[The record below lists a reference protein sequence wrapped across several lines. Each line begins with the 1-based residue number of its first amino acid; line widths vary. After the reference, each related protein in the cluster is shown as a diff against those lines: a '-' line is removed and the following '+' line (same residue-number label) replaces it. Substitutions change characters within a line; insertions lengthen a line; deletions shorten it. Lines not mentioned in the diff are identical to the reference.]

1 MSNIASAAE
10 LIRKGGTLLADP
22 CEVCKG
28 VQIKFKD
35 GILCINCGKKTET
48 EKIVE
53 KTEPKEV
60 IKRKINECI
69 LHLNGEDDINKQ
81 LDITKLIISYITIL
95 DKIKDLEI

>member
-1 MSNIASAAE
+1 MMSNIASAAE

-28 VQIKFKD
+28 IQIKFKD
-35 GILCINCGKKTET
+35 GILCINCGKKI

-69 LHLNGEDDINKQ
+69 SLLNGEDDINKQ